1 MILLINKVLSFI
13 TENKMITE
21 GDKVL
26 IALSGGPD
34 SVAMTHIL
42 HSLQDKLGFTLYAA
56 HVNHCLRGEEA
67 NKDEAY
73 ASELCQSLNIPFYSE
88 KIDIKVLAKERGIS
102 HEMAGREARYEF
114 FNNLRVK
121 LNLQKVALA
130 HNANDQAETILM
142 RIMRGTGLE
151 GLGGIQAVREG
162 GIIRPILA
170 ITREE
175 IEEYCSTN
183 LLKPRVD
190 KSNLQEI
197 YTRNKIRLKL
207 IPYMREN
214 FNEEIIS
221 ALCRMGELLEADNEY
236 IVEEVDKKYKELSR
250 KGRNGVYLSSEAFKL
265 HVSLLRRIIKKAC
278 GSVKGNELNISK
290 QHIDAVIELQGLG
303 TGKSITLPD
312 GIRVIN
318 EYGELFFTR
327 IQVEDRDYGRITKK
341 EDKAL
346 EDNELILKEEEIIK
360 KLQSSELYFDSQSFG
375 IDLTLKLIENQ
386 SLIDTKSSRRIKYF
400 DLEKI
405 NGDITLRHRREG
417 DKFNPLGMKGSKKLK
432 DIFIDLKIPREKR
445 DKLPLL
451 CFGEDIA
458 WIVGYKL
465 SDKYKVDENTKTILK
480 IKIEREEIK

>member
-1 MILLINKVLSFI
+1 MINKVLNYI
-13 TENKMITE
+13 IENKMITK

-34 SVAMTHIL
+34 SVAMVHIL
-42 HSLQDKLGFTLYAA
+42 YSLQNKLGFSCYAA

-67 NKDEAY
+67 DKDEVY
-73 ASELCQSLNIPFYSE
+73 ASELCQRLNIPFYS
-88 KIDIKVLAKERGIS
+88 KRIDIKALAKERGIS

-121 LNLQKVALA
+121 LNLDKIALA

-162 GIIRPILA
+162 GIIRPILS

-183 LLKPRVD
+183 SLEPRVD
-190 KSNLQEI
+190 KTNLQEI

-221 ALCRMGELLEADNEY
+221 ALWRLGEIVEADNEY
-236 IVEEVDKKYKELSR
+236 IRGEVEKKYKELSR
-250 KGRNGVYLSSEAFKL
+250 EEGGRVFLSPETFKL
-265 HVSLLRRIIKKAC
+265 HISLLRRLIKKAC
-278 GSVKGNELNISK
+278 GSVKGNELNINK
-290 QHIDAVIELQGLG
+290 QHIDAIIELQRLG
-303 TGKSITLPD
+303 TGKAITLPE
-312 GIRVIN
+312 GIRAIN
-318 EYGELFFTR
+318 EYGEIYFTR
-327 IQVEDRDYGRITKK
+327 L
-341 EDKAL
+341 EDKHR
-346 EDNELILKEEEIIK
+346 DNHNRKDKKGDKSQSCNELILKREDIINN
-360 KLQSSELYFDSQSFG
+360 LQSTELYYYSQRFDVAL
-375 IDLTLKLIENQ
+375 ILKLIEKQ
-386 SLIDTKSSRRIKYF
+386 SSVNPKSSRNMKYF
-400 DLEKI
+400 DYDKI
-405 NGDITLRHRREG
+405 NGDINLRSRREG

-445 DKLPLL
+445 EDLPLL

-458 WIVGYKL
+458 WIVGYKI
-465 SDKYKVDENTKTILK
+465 SDKYKVDENTKRILQ
-480 IKIEREEIK
+480 INIEREEIK